1 VATDGEDGPTPAAG
15 AVVSGGIVPYAKEKK
30 LAAEGY
36 LDRNDSYNF
45 FVELDALI
53 NEDSWIGTQKNETIV
68 DLAPCL
74 IVTGS
79 TGTNVNDLLFILT
92 YE

>member
-1 VATDGEDGPTPAAG
+1 M
-15 AVVSGGIVPYAKEKK
+15 
-30 LAAEGY
+30 
-36 LDRNDSYNF
+36 
-45 FVELDALI
+45 ELDALI
-53 NEDSWIGTQKNETIV
+53 HEESQIDTQKNGDIV
-68 DLAPCL
+68 DLSPCL